1 MENVIVKLAW
11 RKREK
16 EEVEVKKYSV
26 EGAM

>member
-16 EEVEVKKYSV
+16 EEVEVKKHSV